1 MCSGTIIAPDLVLT
15 AAHCVTTGSS
25 SFRVVA
31 LDRGFKAR
39 VIPVAAIAVHNSF
52 VPGRTPRTQPG
63 VDMAI
68 LRLAGRLPAD
78 MQPVRF
84 GSIEGVS
91 DLSVAGFG
99 VSSEGGRRGA
109 RVLRQT
115 SLRGFGFQRQNG
127 PHVVA
132 VGRSG
137 GGVSIGR
144 GACVGNSGG
153 PVFAGQNGSA
163 RLVGIV
169 SWASGLPGQPRYC
182 GGLTAAVPVAEH
194 AAWIEGQ
201 SRALRSRAA
210 VERRTAARPMAAPV
224 TESRAR
230 SSISAAPDDRR
241 HGTPLVNGGACAGR
255 DSLPFRN
262 GGVRDETWAWQ
273 QALTQGDHTCGF
285 SVRGVCGDPCSHGRQ
300 SRRDSM
306 PSVLVGQVLHGSR
319 QPSRVHCRCRR
330 SRPRRLRQPATTRG
344 GRGSPGGRSRQRA
357 RGRRP
362 GLHAHVRRGGGRP
375 LPDSY
380 RRPQANRSRLFA
392 PDRRLCGA
400 RAAWHGRHR
409 SGTALPLSRAGGRPG
424 DALRR
429 RRRA

>member
-1 MCSGTIIAPDLVLT
+1 LAGNVKRFSVLSITFASFAFAALFTGPASAIIGGGASTDPNGSRRYTVRIESPRGMCSGTIIAPDLVLT

-31 LDRGFKAR
+31 LDRAFKTR
-39 VIPVAAIAVHNSF
+39 VIPVAAIAVHNTF

-78 MQPVRF
+78 MHPVRF

-99 VSSEGGRRGA
+99 VSSEGGRSGA

-132 VGRSG
+132 VGRSSR
-137 GGVSIGR
+137 GVSVGR
-144 GACVGNSGG
+144 GACVGDSGG

-169 SWASGLPGQPRYC
+169 SWASGLPGEPRYC

-201 SRALRSRAA
+201 SRALRSIS
-210 VERRTAARPMAAPV
+210 TGDAPSYGGSPSFGGGYG
-224 TESRAR
+224 EPR
-230 SSISAAPDDRR
+230 S
-241 HGTPLVNGGACAGR
+241 LVN
-255 DSLPFRN
+255 LN
-262 GGVRDETWAWQ
+262 
-273 QALTQGDHTCGF
+273 
-285 SVRGVCGDPCSHGRQ
+285 
-300 SRRDSM
+300 
-306 PSVLVGQVLHGSR
+306 
-319 QPSRVHCRCRR
+319 
-330 SRPRRLRQPATTRG
+330 RP
-344 GRGSPGGRSRQRA
+344 
-357 RGRRP
+357 
-362 GLHAHVRRGGGRP
+362 
-375 LPDSY
+375 
-380 RRPQANRSRLFA
+380 
-392 PDRRLCGA
+392 
-400 RAAWHGRHR
+400 
-409 SGTALPLSRAGGRPG
+409 
-424 DALRR
+424 
-429 RRRA
+429 